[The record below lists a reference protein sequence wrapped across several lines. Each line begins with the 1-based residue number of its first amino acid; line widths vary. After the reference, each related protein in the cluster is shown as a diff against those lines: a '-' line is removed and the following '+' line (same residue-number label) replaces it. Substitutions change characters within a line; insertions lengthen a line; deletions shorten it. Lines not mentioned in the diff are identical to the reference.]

1 MNAAIPALSVHKLTK
16 LFHDPARPEAMS
28 VGVRGVSF
36 HVGRGEVV
44 GLIGES
50 GCGKT
55 TLGRCVVGLQ
65 QPDDGDIVVDGTV
78 FSGLSAAA
86 RRKFR
91 KAIQIVFQRP
101 ETCLNPRMSV
111 FSFVREAMRNFDT
124 VPKGQERARM
134 EELAQLVG
142 LRHEALDRY
151 PHQLSGGERQRVAI
165 LRALACEPS
174 VIVLDEPTSALDVSV
189 QAQVLRTLKDLQR
202 EVGTS
207 FLFISHDVAVIRY
220 ICSRVMVMYLGV
232 VVEEGPSEI
241 VLSRPA
247 HPYTK
252 ALLAAAPRVKPL
264 AEEGLSLRGE
274 LVLSDVKPGECPV
287 RARCPLAHGRCHAAP
302 PITEL
307 PGGQRSA
314 CWLAAD
320 LAADTSKPTLDLS
333 QKVSP

>member
-1 MNAAIPALSVHKLTK
+1 MSATGPALAVRKLTK
-16 LFHDPARPEAMS
+16 LFFDPARPQAMS

-36 HVGRGEVV
+36 EVERSEVV

-65 QPDDGDIVVDGTV
+65 RPDGGDVVIDGTV
-78 FSGLSAAA
+78 FSALSAEAK
-86 RRKFR
+86 RKFR

-111 FSFVREAMRNFDT
+111 FTFVKQAMRNFDT
-124 VPKGQERARM
+124 VPKGQERKRM
-134 EELAQLVG
+134 EELASLVG
-142 LRHEALDRY
+142 LKQDALDRF

-189 QAQVLRTLKDLQR
+189 QAQVLRTLKDLQS

-207 FLFISHDVAVIRY
+207 FLFISHDVAVVRY

-232 VVEEGPSEI
+232 VVEEGPSEV

-264 AEEGLSLRGE
+264 ADPGPSLRGE
-274 LVLSDVKPGECPV
+274 LVLDDVKPDECPV
-287 RARCPLAHGRCHAAP
+287 RARCPMAHERCHEAP
-302 PITEL
+302 PMTDL
-307 PGGQRSA
+307 PGGHRCA

-320 LAADTSKPTLDLS
+320 LAAGAGNPVSALS

>member
-1 MNAAIPALSVHKLTK
+1 MTSVPVLSVNKLTK
-16 LFHDPARPEAMS
+16 LFKDPARPQAVS

-36 HVGRGEVV
+36 AVERGEVV

-50 GCGKT
+50 GCGKS
-55 TLGRCVVGLQ
+55 TLGRCIVGLQ
-65 QPDDGDIVVDGTV
+65 EPDDGNVVVDGTI
-78 FSGLSAAA
+78 FSSLSGEAK
-86 RRKFR
+86 RKFR

-111 FSFVREAMRNFDT
+111 FTFVKQAMRNFDT
-124 VPKGQERARM
+124 TPKGQERVRM
-134 EELAQLVG
+134 IELAELVG
-142 LRHEALDRY
+142 LRAEALDRF

-189 QAQVLRTLKDLQR
+189 QAQVLRTLKDLQS

-232 VVEEGPSEI
+232 VVEEGPSEV

-252 ALLAAAPRVKPL
+252 ALLAAAPRLQPL
-264 AEEGLSLRGE
+264 AEEGLALRGE
-274 LVLSDVKPGECPV
+274 LVLGDVKPGECPV
-287 RARCPLAHGRCHAAP
+287 RARCPLAHERCHIAP
-302 PITEL
+302 PMTEL
-307 PGGQRSA
+307 PDGHRSA
-314 CWLAAD
+314 CWLATD
-320 LAADTSKPTLDLS
+320 LVAQYSNTNQDLS
-333 QKVSP
+333 QKVSQ

>member
-1 MNAAIPALSVHKLTK
+1 MSATPALSVQKLTK
-16 LFHDPARPEAMS
+16 LFFDPSQPQAIS

-36 HVGRGEVV
+36 DIARGEVV

-65 QPDDGDIVVDGTV
+65 QQDGGDVVVDGTV
-78 FSGLSAAA
+78 FSDLSP
-86 RRKFR
+86 REKRQFR

-111 FSFVREAMRNFDT
+111 FTFVKQAMRNFET

-134 EELAQLVG
+134 TELAQLVG
-142 LRHEALDRY
+142 LRDEVLDRF

-165 LRALACEPS
+165 MRALACEPS

-189 QAQVLRTLKDLQR
+189 QAQVLRTLKDLQSQ
-202 EVGTS
+202 VGTS
-207 FLFISHDVAVIRY
+207 FLFISHDVAVVRY

-232 VVEEGPSEI
+232 VVEEGPSEQ
-241 VLSRPA
+241 VLAMPC

-252 ALLAAAPRVKPL
+252 ALLAAAPRMAPL
-264 AEEGLSLRGE
+264 ADPGLSLHGE
-274 LVLSDVKPGECPV
+274 LVLGDVRPEECPV
-287 RARCPLAHGRCHAAP
+287 RARCPLAHERCHQAP
-302 PITEL
+302 PMTEL

-320 LAADTSKPTLDLS
+320 LAAEYSQPTLDLS
-333 QKVSP
+333 

>member
-1 MNAAIPALSVHKLTK
+1 
-16 LFHDPARPEAMS
+16 
-28 VGVRGVSF
+28 
-36 HVGRGEVV
+36 
-44 GLIGES
+44 
-50 GCGKT
+50 
-55 TLGRCVVGLQ
+55 
-65 QPDDGDIVVDGTV
+65 
-78 FSGLSAAA
+78 
-86 RRKFR
+86 
-91 KAIQIVFQRP
+91 
-101 ETCLNPRMSV
+101 MSV
-111 FSFVREAMRNFDT
+111 FTFVKQAMRNFDT

-134 EELAQLVG
+134 EELADLVG
-142 LRHEALDRY
+142 LRPESLDRF

-165 LRALACEPS
+165 MRALACEPS

-232 VVEEGPSEI
+232 VVEEGPSEV

-264 AEEGLSLRGE
+264 SDPGLSLRGE
-274 LVLSDVKPGECPV
+274 LVLGEVKPNECPV
-287 RARCPLAHGRCHAAP
+287 RARCPLAHERCHAAP
-302 PITEL
+302 PVIEL

-320 LAADTSKPTLDLS
+320 LAADYSRPTLDLS

>member
-1 MNAAIPALSVHKLTK
+1 MSATPALSVLNLTK
-16 LFHDPARPEAMS
+16 LFFDPSQPQAIS
-28 VGVRGVSF
+28 VGVRSVSF
-36 HVGRGEVV
+36 DIARGEVV

-65 QPDDGDIVVDGTV
+65 QQDDGDVIVDGSV
-78 FSGLSAAA
+78 FSGLSP
-86 RRKFR
+86 REKRQFR

-111 FSFVREAMRNFDT
+111 FTFVKQAMRNFDT

-134 EELAQLVG
+134 TELAQLVG
-142 LRHEALDRY
+142 LRDEALDRF

-165 LRALACEPS
+165 MRALACEPS

-189 QAQVLRTLKDLQR
+189 QAQVLRTLKDLQSR
-202 EVGTS
+202 VGTS
-207 FLFISHDVAVIRY
+207 FLFISHDVAVVRY

-232 VVEEGPSEI
+232 VVEEGPSEQ
-241 VLSRPA
+241 VLARPC

-252 ALLAAAPRVKPL
+252 ALLAAAPRMAPL
-264 AEEGLSLRGE
+264 ADPGLSLRGE
-274 LVLSDVKPGECPV
+274 LVLGDVRPEECPV
-287 RARCPLAHGRCHAAP
+287 RARCPLAHERCHQKP
-302 PITEL
+302 PMTEL

-320 LAADTSKPTLDLS
+320 LAAEYYQSTLDLPQKAS
-333 QKVSP
+333 Q

>member
-1 MNAAIPALSVHKLTK
+1 MSAATPALSVQKLTK
-16 LFHDPARPEAMS
+16 LFFDPSRPQAMT

-36 HVGRGEVV
+36 EVERGEVV

-65 QPDDGDIVVDGTV
+65 QPDDGDVVVDGTV
-78 FSGLSAAA
+78 FSALSGAAK
-86 RRKFR
+86 RKFR
-91 KAIQIVFQRP
+91 KSIQIVFQRP

-111 FSFVREAMRNFDT
+111 FTFVKQAMRNFET
-124 VPKGQERARM
+124 APKGQERPRM
-134 EELAQLVG
+134 LELANLVG
-142 LRHEALDRY
+142 LKEEALDLF

-165 LRALACEPS
+165 MRALACEPS

-189 QAQVLRTLKDLQR
+189 QAQVLRTLKDLQS

-232 VVEEGPSEI
+232 VVEEGPSEL
-241 VLSRPA
+241 VLSKPA

-252 ALLAAAPRVKPL
+252 ALLAAAPRVNPL
-264 AEEGLSLRGE
+264 PEPGLSLRGE
-274 LVLSDVKPGECPV
+274 LVLGDVKPGECPV
-287 RARCPLAHGRCHAAP
+287 RARCPLAHERCHAAP
-302 PITEL
+302 PVTEL

-320 LAADTSKPTLDLS
+320 LAADYSRTTLDLS
-333 QKVSP
+333 HKVSP